1 MGVNIQNPP
10 GELDNVNN
18 VTVEENIEKVKK
30 NDEVAQNLTWA
41 ALVLKRLNDWN
52 DLGPLL

>member
-10 GELDNVNN
+10 GELDN